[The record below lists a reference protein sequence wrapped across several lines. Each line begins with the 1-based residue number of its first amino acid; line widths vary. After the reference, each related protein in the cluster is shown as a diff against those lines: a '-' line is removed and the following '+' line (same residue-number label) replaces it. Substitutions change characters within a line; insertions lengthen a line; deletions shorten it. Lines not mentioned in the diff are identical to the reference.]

1 MDAKYLPGRY
11 DAVVFSDA
19 AAARLRF
26 GSDSGLDTDEAG
38 LEDESCGVITPIQ
51 GWKDGLVRRIWQS
64 LKQETQAAATTAAQQ
79 DDAQVDAGADG
90 VPRKKGDTATIPAP
104 RPATLA
110 NAKRVPPSS
119 TSKIPP
125 MRMDND
131 ASLLVPVEMLDTAI
145 KHLVREVETA
155 LAAAPSK
162 VGEPPAQG

>member
-26 GSDSGLDTDEAG
+26 GSGSGSGAEEAG

-64 LKQETQAAATTAAQQ
+64 LKQETQASTMTAAKHE
-79 DDAQVDAGADG
+79 DAQVDAGADRS
-90 VPRKKGDTATIPAP
+90 PPKKGDTATVPAP
-104 RPATLA
+104 RPATS
-110 NAKRVPPSS
+110 NRRVPSS
-119 TSKIPP
+119 SNSRLPP
-125 MRMDND
+125 MCMDND
-131 ASLLVPVEMLDTAI
+131 ASLLVPIEMLDTAI

-155 LAAAPSK
+155 LAATPTK
-162 VGEPPAQG
+162 VGETPAQG